1 MKVAPDR
8 VGTLVRSVRP
18 TAHAF
23 ASSAEGRDTLSN
35 IVAARREPRR
45 RRRWST
51 RAVLIVAGLGVAVA
65 AGAGTAIATY
75 QAPTVPSGWQPA
87 GDGGSVMCATA
98 DLHGMAD
105 VPVKSGETPLDSC
118 RRAWPDAFGQAAP
131 QHLFACVGRVAT
143 QITPGVGPTTGS
155 ASGLVYVVDGDRFA
169 NAPETCG
176 AVGMFVAPTQ
186 TGSAA
191 AAPGRTLHS

>member
-8 VGTLVRSVRP
+8 VGALVRSVRP
-18 TAHAF
+18 TSRSF
-23 ASSAEGRDTLSN
+23 VSSAEGKDILSN
-35 IVAARREPRR
+35 VLAMGREPRR

-75 QAPTVPSGWQPA
+75 QAPTAPSGWQPA
-87 GDGGSVMCATA
+87 GDGSSVVCATA
-98 DLHGMAD
+98 DLHGVAD
-105 VPVKSGETPLDSC
+105 VPVKSGETALDSC
-118 RRAWPDAFGQAAP
+118 RRAWPDAFGHAAP

-155 ASGLVYVVDGDRFA
+155 ASSVVYVVDGDRFA

-186 TGSAA
+186 TGGAG
-191 AAPGRTLHS
+191 AAPSPTLHS